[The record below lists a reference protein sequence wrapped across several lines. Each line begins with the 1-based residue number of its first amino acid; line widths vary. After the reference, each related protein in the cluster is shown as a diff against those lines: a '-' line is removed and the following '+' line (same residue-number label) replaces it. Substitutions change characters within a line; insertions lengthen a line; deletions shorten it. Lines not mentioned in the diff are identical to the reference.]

1 MAREE
6 IIEKLKNFLLKHKN
20 LNDEC
25 GVVYLMVEIRKILEH
40 DNEPEYKLLR
50 FFCDW
55 TVHTKK
61 DRKMEGIVDI
71 VTEIDNLVSSVDKI
85 TTYQNEQILKFFK
98 MKELRKELTQFF
110 ASHSLPD
117 DLCKD
122 NHNWSVFVDSL
133 AWVLSGQ
140 PIMNPI
146 DTIKSIEIIS
156 DSGGSSITID
166 FGKGRGSATAG
177 FGK

>member
-6 IIEKLKNFLLKHKN
+6 IIEKLNNFLLKQKN
-20 LNDEC
+20 LNEEC
-25 GVVYLMVEIRKILEH
+25 GVVYLMVEIRKIMEH
-40 DNEPEYKLLR
+40 DNEAKYKLLR

-61 DRKMEGIVDI
+61 DRKMEGIVD
-71 VTEIDNLVSSVDKI
+71 VATEIDNLVSSVDKI
-85 TTYQNEQILKFFK
+85 TTQQNEQILKFFE
-98 MKELRKELTQFF
+98 MIELRQELSQFF

-117 DLCKD
+117 DLCRD
-122 NHNWSVFVDSL
+122 DHNWLTFVDSL
-133 AWVLSGQ
+133 ARVLSGQ
-140 PIMNPI
+140 PIMNPTK
-146 DTIKSIEIIS
+146 TIKSIEIIS
-156 DSGGSSITID
+156 HSSGSSITID